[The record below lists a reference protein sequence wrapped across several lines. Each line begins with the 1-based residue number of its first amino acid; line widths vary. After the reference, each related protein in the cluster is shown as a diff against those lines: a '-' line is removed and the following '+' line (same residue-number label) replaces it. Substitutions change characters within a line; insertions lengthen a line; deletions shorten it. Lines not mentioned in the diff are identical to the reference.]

1 MPGDIVCSELSAN
14 RLKFTAF
21 LPEKAR
27 FSPEIQNYI
36 TQNGKSDIGGV
47 IFLRTE
53 KEPLPPERLLLL
65 FGALVLSAAL
75 LVLENVAGLA
85 IQQLTEP

>member
-14 RLKFTAF
+14 RLKFPAF

-36 TQNGKSDIGGV
+36 TQNGKSDIGSV
-47 IFLRTE
+47 IF
-53 KEPLPPERLLLL
+53 
-65 FGALVLSAAL
+65 S
-75 LVLENVAGLA
+75 
-85 IQQLTEP
+85 